1 MMEFDVPSNN
11 FSLIGLT
18 EKTGRLYRCVN
29 LESVKQWVELES
41 MRAEKWREEVET
53 REEVRE
59 TWREF
64 GSERAD
70 TLSQTTSRDAQ
81 EGSTQSSVCA
91 EV

>member
-1 MMEFDVPSNN
+1 MTEFDIPSNN
-11 FSLIGLT
+11 FSSIGLM
-18 EKTGRLYRCVN
+18 EKTGRLYHHVN
-29 LESVKQWVELES
+29 SESTKQLVELES
-41 MRAEKWREEVET
+41 TRAEKW

-70 TLSQTTSRDAQ
+70 ALSRTTSRDAQ
-81 EGSTQSSVCA
+81 EGSMQSSVCA

>member
-1 MMEFDVPSNN
+1 MTEFDIPSNN
-11 FSLIGLT
+11 FSSIGLT
-18 EKTGRLYRCVN
+18 EKTGRLYRREN
-29 LESVKQWVELES
+29 SESTKQWVEPELT
-41 MRAEKWREEVET
+41 RAEKWREEAET

-70 TLSQTTSRDAQ
+70 TLSWTTSGDAQ